1 MSSLHFLLTTNNDK
15 ISHARRFQFITTD
28 ISVELRHS
36 PLQFPPFSGLSRKG
50 IMITWSENESRKAAN
65 MIELL
70 EVKSIKEHILEYIVS
85 RRGKIKQR
93 QASSDNRTSF
103 INAYLSFATS
113 FRDILNYPLLVFFVK
128 P

>member
-1 MSSLHFLLTTNNDK
+1 
-15 ISHARRFQFITTD
+15 
-28 ISVELRHS
+28 
-36 PLQFPPFSGLSRKG
+36 
-50 IMITWSENESRKAAN
+50 

-70 EVKSIKEHILEYIVS
+70 EVKSIKEHILEYIVN
-85 RRGKIKQR
+85 RRGKIKQP